1 MGETKRG
8 LMVMFDR
15 EGQTSVNPQR
25 STRPQFTMAASQ
37 VAVKHRLLNSFFVLL
52 ALCQPASAPA
62 TLT

>member
-1 MGETKRG
+1 
-8 LMVMFDR
+8 MFDQ